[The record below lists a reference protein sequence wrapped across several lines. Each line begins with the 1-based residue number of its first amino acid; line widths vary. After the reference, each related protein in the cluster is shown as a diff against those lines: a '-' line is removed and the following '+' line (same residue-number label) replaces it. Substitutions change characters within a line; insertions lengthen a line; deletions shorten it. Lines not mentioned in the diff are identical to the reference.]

1 MESHQPSH
9 RESDNLHGPLAV
21 TDGKAH
27 AQADRITHGGTDG
40 LPGPDRD
47 TVAQPVRRTFANAV
61 TGPHRVPYD
70 HPVSDGS
77 SVGIPL
83 HPSFGLTIHP
93 AVACAYGVFAAIAR
107 AVDSTLGVAKFPS
120 LRSAHFVT
128 HLCRHADNVLPSDA
142 PL

>member
-9 RESDNLHGPLAV
+9 RESDNLHGSLTV

-27 AQADRITHGGTDG
+27 SQADRSTHGSTDG

-47 TVAQPVRRTFANAV
+47 AVAQPVRRTVAYAV
-61 TGPHRVPYD
+61 TWPHRVPYD

-77 SVGIPL
+77 SVSIPL
-83 HPSFGLTIHP
+83 HPSFGLTVHP
-93 AVACAYGVFAAIAR
+93 AVACADGVFAAIAR
-107 AVDSTLGVAKFPS
+107 AVDPTFGVAQFKS
-120 LRSAHFVT
+120 LLSAHLVT
-128 HLCRHADNVLPSDA
+128 NLCRHADNILPSDA